1 MRIVHAKVFI
11 GKKFQEGGIEFDE
24 KIMDVFSGERCGKLT
39 SEDID
44 AEGMYLI
51 PGLIDIHTH
60 GAVGIDV
67 CEAENEELRKLS
79 EYYAWDGVTS
89 WCPTTA
95 TVTEKVLVNAMH
107 RFRDFVRPENGAKI
121 AAVNMEGPFLS
132 RSRAGAMNLSALR
145 VPNKEMFFRLQK
157 ESGGIVKIV
166 SVAPE
171 LDGASDFIR
180 EVSGS
185 AAVAL
190 GHTDADYETA
200 KRAFCDGASH
210 ITHLFNC
217 IPGIAHR
224 NPGPIPAAI
233 EEGATV
239 ELITD
244 GYHVHPSV
252 IRLAFR
258 LFGDRVVLISDS
270 LTCAGFEDGEYF
282 MSGNEITVLNGKA
295 TLKGRETLAG
305 SSIHLMEGLRRS
317 VRFGIPLEEAVYAAT
332 RAPSVVIGCDDR
344 IGSISPGKEAD
355 LVLLDSELRVKE
367 VFICGKQIR

>member
-1 MRIVHAKVFI
+1 
-11 GKKFQEGGIEFDE
+11 
-24 KIMDVFSGERCGKLT
+24 
-39 SEDID
+39 
-44 AEGMYLI
+44 
-51 PGLIDIHTH
+51 
-60 GAVGIDV
+60 
-67 CEAENEELRKLS
+67 
-79 EYYAWDGVTS
+79 
-89 WCPTTA
+89 
-95 TVTEKVLVNAMH
+95 
-107 RFRDFVRPENGAKI
+107 
-121 AAVNMEGPFLS
+121 
-132 RSRAGAMNLSALR
+132 
-145 VPNKEMFFRLQK
+145 MFFRLQK